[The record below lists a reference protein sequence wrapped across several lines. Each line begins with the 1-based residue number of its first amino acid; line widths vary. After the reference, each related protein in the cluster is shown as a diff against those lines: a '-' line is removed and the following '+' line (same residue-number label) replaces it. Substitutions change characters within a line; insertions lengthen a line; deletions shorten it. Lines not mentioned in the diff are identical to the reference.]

1 MGSQR
6 GGPCLG
12 CMFVFLLAY
21 PSIVLADDPPA
32 TPEAPPCVDAF
43 VECAQLQSVCVGS
56 IIVYQIQQLAQI
68 EELFENR

>member
-1 MGSQR
+1 
-6 GGPCLG
+6 
-12 CMFVFLLAY
+12 MFVFLLAY

-32 TPEAPPCVDAF
+32 TPETPTAPPCVDAF